1 MDGYGREDELEV
13 TLVRKVPRTEEGGAK
28 PSVCEGPL
36 RDRLSNGALPH
47 PCEPVQPIDRGS
59 MKVECPEFD
68 LVQKDP
74 TRSLEATVT
83 VAVSVLGLVGIAKTL
98 EDFRISY
105 KMESG

>member
-1 MDGYGREDELEV
+1 
-13 TLVRKVPRTEEGGAK
+13 
-28 PSVCEGPL
+28 
-36 RDRLSNGALPH
+36 
-47 PCEPVQPIDRGS
+47 

-105 KMESG
+105 KMESR